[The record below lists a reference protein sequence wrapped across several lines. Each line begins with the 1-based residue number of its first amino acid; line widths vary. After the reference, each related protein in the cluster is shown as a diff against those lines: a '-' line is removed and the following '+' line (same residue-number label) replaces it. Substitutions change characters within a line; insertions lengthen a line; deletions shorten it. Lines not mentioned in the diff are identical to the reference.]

1 MKIIIPLDEYSGPGS
16 QVCDH
21 FGSAPFF
28 ATVDMAAG
36 EVQIIDNQNA
46 HHDHGQ
52 CTPAD
57 NFVGMGASAIVV
69 KGIGARAAAKMQSL
83 GMEVYMA
90 GSARTLVE
98 VIESFGGGILNKL
111 DAQQACQ
118 GHGCH

>member
-28 ATVDMAAG
+28 ATVDMVAG
-36 EVQIIDNQNA
+36 EVRIIDNQNA

-57 NFVGMGASAIVV
+57 SFADMGASAIVV
-69 KGIGARAAAKMQSL
+69 KGIGARAAAKVQSL
-83 GMEVYMA
+83 GLEVYVA
-90 GSARTLVE
+90 GSARTLAD
-98 VIESFGGGILNKL
+98 VIEQFGSGILKKL

>member
-28 ATVDMAAG
+28 ATVDMVSG
-36 EVQIIDNQNA
+36 EVSIIDNQNA

-57 NFVGMGASAIVV
+57 SLADMGASAIVV
-69 KGIGARAAAKMQSL
+69 KGIGPRAAAKMQSL
-83 GMEVYMA
+83 GMDAYMA
-90 GSARTLVE
+90 GSARTLAD
-98 VIESFGGGILNKL
+98 VIEQFGSGILNKL
-111 DAQQACQ
+111 DVQQTCQ
-118 GHGCH
+118 GHGCG

>member
-1 MKIIIPLDEYSGPGS
+1 MKIIIPLDEYSGPDS

-36 EVQIIDNQNA
+36 EVSIIDNQNA

-57 NFVGMGASAIVV
+57 NFAGIGASAIVV

-90 GSARTLVE
+90 GPARTLVE
-98 VIESFGGGILNKL
+98 VIEGFGSGILNKL
-111 DAQQACQ
+111 DAQQTCQ

>member
-1 MKIIIPLDEYSGPGS
+1 
-16 QVCDH
+16 
-21 FGSAPFF
+21 
-28 ATVDMAAG
+28 
-36 EVQIIDNQNA
+36 
-46 HHDHGQ
+46 
-52 CTPAD
+52 
-57 NFVGMGASAIVV
+57 
-69 KGIGARAAAKMQSL
+69 MQSL